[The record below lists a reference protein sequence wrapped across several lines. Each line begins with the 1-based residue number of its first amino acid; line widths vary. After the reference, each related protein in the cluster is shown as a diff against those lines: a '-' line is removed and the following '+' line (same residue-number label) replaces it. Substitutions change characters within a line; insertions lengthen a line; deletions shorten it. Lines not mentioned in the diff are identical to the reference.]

1 MEGDIEFLPFKR
13 PIKIIILLNIEILLF
28 IKKIFHD
35 RFKVWKVI
43 LECAHQP
50 RQILLFEFILG
61 GVVTREWLE

>member
-13 PIKIIILLNIEILLF
+13 PIKIIIPLNIEIVLF

-35 RFKVWKVI
+35 GFKVWKVI

-50 RQILLFEFILG
+50 RQSCYYCYLSLYK
-61 GVVTREWLE
+61 VH